1 MRKAAE
7 DYHRERKGNCAQ
19 SVAHAWMDKNPGG
32 GTSVEGFAGCGAG
45 KAPGGLCG
53 AVHASCELAGAE
65 AAETIRREFAEK
77 SGGQL
82 KCREIRAANDPAF
95 QKVVTTWMSSQAYE
109 RLRKSSAQELQSETH
124 AQSHSSRTIS

>member
-77 SGGQL
+77 SGGHL
-82 KCREIRAANDPAF
+82 KCREIRAAKA
-95 QKVVTTWMSSQAYE
+95 MSCNACVG
-109 RLRKSSAQELQSETH
+109 LAAELLEKH
-124 AQSHSSRTIS
+124 GPMKRDA